1 MPPDQQRDGATTGS
15 AQAARQ
21 YPPRMTR
28 SQPQLAT
35 AYAPGAI
42 FTWEGGKGACLSVPI
57 DGAAIDFSA
66 RQTRRDQIVE
76 SLQEFC
82 QNWLA
87 RGMAIATN
95 RPAPVYEQQL
105 LDACFHNPMRQGA
118 ASVDIALDRFEFLR
132 PERMGYLPG
141 PLVYRCDVCESV
153 REYVSPAHQIAEPLP
168 MRCEA
173 DPARPAH
180 DSAWRQLDVVYAH
193 WSGGIEGL
201 SPFRYTMDRNGTV
214 QKIPRCQ
221 CGSERFRL
229 AKQGNQF
236 SRWRFI
242 CTGCSTQKEV
252 FQTDPF
258 SLALLKQRIDQGVP
272 HQWSEINMIPVSYRA
287 SPVFYVQTA
296 RFIVFDSDPEVITL
310 MGPTREDELVSRVG
324 RLHGFAG
331 SDPSDERIKEQ
342 LERNAQGALFNS
354 YQMFRDRENAA
365 RAAGDAA
372 NAEVWADA
380 ARSMLQDWYNT
391 RLIYREVSASPAL
404 QARVRERGSYAR
416 RYDPIRS
423 TVEHDA
429 LRRRKVD
436 LAGEAANLKTA
447 IPDLCPEHENADLRR
462 AYERRVAEDL
472 GRAGIAEARLIRNLD
487 MVEFSFG
494 FTRVSPTPE
503 TTQKDLRMPV
513 RLMGFPP
520 LPSNRRPIYVIEQ
533 QNEAIYIQL
542 DAAMVTAFLE
552 RNSVLNQPPPAPKTI
567 GGALIESYRDFGLF
581 LRDFSVRDPAARV
594 RERDIASMVYL
605 LLHSM
610 AHHVMHGIARFS
622 GLDLG
627 SLSEVI
633 FPADLAFIVHRRG
646 MTEDLGNISSMW
658 RDQNAAFLRY
668 LVARREL
675 RCGSGTLCDHRGG
688 ACPACIMIPETSCIA
703 GNQLLSRAALV
714 GGRAPLWDSNQTR
727 LQGYFEIV
735 SQLRNAAGQQP
746 ATG

>member
-1 MPPDQQRDGATTGS
+1 
-15 AQAARQ
+15 
-21 YPPRMTR
+21 MTR

-35 AYAPGAI
+35 AYAPGAM
-42 FTWEGGKGACLSVPI
+42 FTWEGGKGACMSVPI

-66 RQTRRDQIVE
+66 RQTRRDQIIE
-76 SLQEFC
+76 SLQELC

-87 RGMAIATN
+87 RGMAIN
-95 RPAPVYEQQL
+95 RDAPVYETQL
-105 LDACFHNPMRQGA
+105 LDGCFHNPMRQGQ

-141 PLVYRCDVCESV
+141 PLVYRCDTCELV

-168 MRCEA
+168 ARCA
-173 DPARPAH
+173 GDAVCPAH
-180 DSAWRQLDVVYAH
+180 DSRWRQLDVVYAH

-201 SPFRYTMDRNGTV
+201 SPFRYIMDRGGTI

-221 CGSERFRL
+221 CGSENFRL

-242 CTGCSTQKEV
+242 CTGCGAQKEV
-252 FQTDPF
+252 YQTDPF
-258 SLALLKQRIDQGVP
+258 TLGLLKPRIDRGEP

-287 SPVFYVQTA
+287 SPVFYVQTS
-296 RFIVFDSDPEVITL
+296 RFIVFDTDPEVITL
-310 MGPTREDELVSRVG
+310 MGPTREDELVARVG
-324 RLHGFAG
+324 ALHGFAG
-331 SDPSDERIKEQ
+331 SDPSDDRIREQ
-342 LERNAQGALFNS
+342 LERNGQAALFAS
-354 YQMFRDRENAA
+354 YQMMRTNETAA

-372 NAEVWADA
+372 NVEVWAQA
-380 ARSMLQDWYNT
+380 ARLILKGWYDT
-391 RLIYREVSASPAL
+391 GLVFREVAASLAL
-404 QARVRERGSYAR
+404 QARVRERGGYAR

-429 LRRRKVD
+429 LRRRKVNP
-436 LAGEAANLKTA
+436 AGEAFDLKTA
-447 IPDLCPEHENADLRR
+447 HPDLCPEYESPELRGAYAQRVTDDL
-462 AYERRVAEDL
+462 A
-472 GRAGIAEARLIRNLD
+472 RAGIEEARLIRNLD

-494 FTRVSPTPE
+494 FTRVSSTPE
-503 TTQKDLRMPV
+503 TVQKDRRMPV

-520 LPSNRRPIYVIEQ
+520 LPSNKRPIYVIEQ

-542 DAAMVTAFLE
+542 NAAMVAAFLQ
-552 RNSVLNQPPPAPKTI
+552 RNGVLAQLPPPPRTI
-567 GGALIESYRDFGLF
+567 GGALIESYQDFGLF
-581 LRDFSVRDPAARV
+581 LKEFTVRDPASRV
-594 RERDIASMVYL
+594 RGRDIASMTYL

-633 FPADLAFIVHRRG
+633 FPADLAFVVHRRG

-658 RDQNAAFLRY
+658 RDQNSAFLRY

-688 ACPACIMIPETSCIA
+688 ACPACIMIPETSCVA

-714 GGRAPLWDSNQTR
+714 GGRAPNWDTDQTR
-727 LQGYFEIV
+727 LRGYFEV
-735 SQLRNAAGQQP
+735 VQDVRNAGQQP
-746 ATG
+746 APR

>member
-1 MPPDQQRDGATTGS
+1 MTQGQQRDGEGRGGPQGLRAF
-15 AQAARQ
+15 
-21 YPPRMTR
+21 PPRMTR

-66 RQTRRDQIVE
+66 RQTRRDQIIE

-87 RGMAIATN
+87 RGMTIN
-95 RPAPVYEQQL
+95 RDAPVYETQL
-105 LDACFHNPMRQGA
+105 LDGCFHNPMRQGQ

-141 PLVYRCDVCESV
+141 PLVYRCDTCELI
-153 REYVSPAHQIAEPLP
+153 REYVSPAHQISEPLP
-168 MRCEA
+168 ARCA
-173 DPARPAH
+173 GDAVCPAH
-180 DSAWRQLDVVYAH
+180 DSRWRQLDVVYAH
-193 WSGGIEGL
+193 WSGSIEGL
-201 SPFRYTMDRNGTV
+201 SPFRYTMDRAGTI

-221 CGSERFRL
+221 CGSENFRL

-242 CTGCSTQKEV
+242 CTGCGAQKEV
-252 FQTDPF
+252 YQTDPF
-258 SLALLKQRIDQGVP
+258 SLGLLKPRIDRGEP

-296 RFIVFDSDPEVITL
+296 RFIVFDTDPEVMTL
-310 MGPTREDELVSRVG
+310 MGPTREDELVARVG
-324 RLHGFAG
+324 ALHGFAG

-342 LERNAQGALFNS
+342 LERNDQGSLFIG
-354 YQMFRDRENAA
+354 YQMFRTREAAA
-365 RAAGDAA
+365 RAAGDTKDI
-372 NAEVWADA
+372 EDWTQA
-380 ARSMLQDWYNT
+380 ARLTLQGWYDAG
-391 RLIYREVSASPAL
+391 LVFREVAASPAL
-404 QARVRERGSYAR
+404 QARVHERATYAR

-423 TVEHDA
+423 TIEHDA
-429 LRRRKVD
+429 LRRRKVN
-436 LAGEAANLKTA
+436 LAGEAANLKIA
-447 IPDLCPEHENADLRR
+447 HPDLCPEYENADLQR
-462 AYERRVAEDL
+462 AYERRVTDEL
-472 GRAGIAEARLIRNLD
+472 GRAGIEEARLIRNLD
-487 MVEFSFG
+487 MLEFSFG
-494 FTRVSPTPE
+494 FTRVAASPE
-503 TTQKDLRMPV
+503 TVQKDRRMPV

-520 LPSNRRPIYVIEQ
+520 LPSNKRPIYVIEQ

-542 DAAMVTAFLE
+542 NPRMVAAFLQS
-552 RNSVLNQPPPAPKTI
+552 NGVFNQPPAAPRTI
-567 GGALIESYRDFGLF
+567 GGSLIECYQDFGLF
-581 LRDFSVRDPAARV
+581 LRDFSVRDPASRI
-594 RERDIASMVYL
+594 RTRDIASMTYL
-605 LLHSM
+605 LLHSL

-688 ACPACIMIPETSCIA
+688 ACPACITIPETSCIA

-714 GGRAPLWDSNQTR
+714 GGRAPNWDTDQTQLR
-727 LQGYFEIV
+727 GYFEV
-735 SQLRNAAGQQP
+735 VHDLLHAGQP
-746 ATG
+746 PSSG

>member
-1 MPPDQQRDGATTGS
+1 MAQEPQRDGGTGTQATR
-15 AQAARQ
+15 AF
-21 YPPRMTR
+21 PPRMTR

-66 RQTRRDQIVE
+66 RQTRRDQIIE

-87 RGMAIATN
+87 RGMSIT
-95 RPAPVYEQQL
+95 RDAPVFETQL
-105 LDACFHNPMRQGA
+105 LDGCFHNPMRQGP

-141 PLVYRCDVCESV
+141 PLVYRCDTCELV
-153 REYVSPAHQIAEPLP
+153 REYISPAHQIAEPLP
-168 MRCEA
+168 ARCA
-173 DPARPAH
+173 GDAACAAH
-180 DSAWRQLDVVYAH
+180 DSRWRQLDVVYAH
-193 WSGGIEGL
+193 WSGSIEGL
-201 SPFRYTMDRNGTV
+201 SPFRYSMDRDGTV
-214 QKIPRCQ
+214 RKIPRCQ
-221 CGSERFRL
+221 CGSENFRL

-242 CTGCSTQKEV
+242 CTGCGAQKEV
-252 FQTDPF
+252 YQTDPF
-258 SLALLKQRIDQGVP
+258 SLGLLKPRIDRGEP

-310 MGPTREDELVSRVG
+310 MGPTREDELVARVG
-324 RLHGFAG
+324 ALHGFAG
-331 SDPSDERIKEQ
+331 ADPTDERIKEQ
-342 LERNAQGALFNS
+342 LEKNGQGSLFVS
-354 YQMFRDRENAA
+354 YQMFRAQEAAA
-365 RAAGDAA
+365 RAAGDSKNVEA
-372 NAEVWADA
+372 WSQA
-380 ARSMLQDWYNT
+380 ARLTLQGWYDT
-391 RLIYREVSASPAL
+391 GLVFREVAASPAL

-416 RYDPIRS
+416 RYDPIRN

-429 LRRRKVD
+429 LRRRKVNLASEAFD
-436 LAGEAANLKTA
+436 LKAAHA
-447 IPDLCPEHENADLRR
+447 DLCPEYENPELRG
-462 AYERRVAEDL
+462 AYARRVTDDL
-472 GRAGIAEARLIRNLD
+472 ARAGIEEARLIRNLD

-494 FTRVSPTPE
+494 FSRVSSTPE
-503 TTQKDLRMPV
+503 TVQKDRPMPV

-520 LPSNRRPIYVIEQ
+520 LPSNKRPIYVIEQ

-542 DAAMVTAFLE
+542 NETTVAAFLQA
-552 RNSVLNQPPPAPKTI
+552 NGVLNQPPPPPRSI

-581 LRDFSVRDPAARV
+581 LREFSVRDAASRV
-594 RERDIASMVYL
+594 RGRDIASMTYL
-605 LLHSM
+605 LLHSLS
-610 AHHVMHGIARFS
+610 HHVMHGIARFS
-622 GLDLG
+622 GLELG

-633 FPADLAFIVHRRG
+633 FPADLAFVVHRRG

-714 GGRAPLWDSNQTR
+714 GGRAPLWDTDQTR
-727 LQGYFEIV
+727 LRGYFEV
-735 SQLRNAAGQQP
+735 VQDVRAAGQP
-746 ATG
+746 PGSA